1 MPRAVTLLLAIVL
14 SVMTSCT
21 TEQEGTFAE
30 GNIRNIE
37 ITDDSNIL
45 RKNIIVSL
53 EEPDGIIVEYGRT
66 DEPEKRR
73 KIISED
79 EAAVHQLKIIILEEE
94 SEYSVDIRTIHEPG
108 KSRSASFRTG
118 KLPDSFVKTENL
130 LPEEYSMAFEGFVHI
145 ADKAD
150 GGLYLINDKGKTVW
164 YEPTDGKPV
173 ISSDY
178 DSRTQTFQA
187 IVGFSGEDS
196 FTVEYIFIT
205 DLFGNVI
212 MKQPC
217 SGLSNPDVHHD
228 IKMLPDGNIM
238 VINQVKDEFDLSEAG
253 GGEHDTVT
261 GDGITFMTTEGKP
274 LWEWSAFSELNPED
288 DPDIMKEDPEFQYIG
303 KDDWLHANSL
313 ARDPEG
319 NLYISFN
326 KLSQVWKLSPD
337 GRLKYRIGKDGDIDV
352 ASPDCLS
359 DRQHGISVTAEGYLM
374 MFDNGYAAKRSRVL
388 MYDIDEESMT
398 ARTVLNLPLAEEDY
412 SPNQSSAYLMPD
424 GNIIYCSTVSRNIGI
439 TDRFG
444 NVKWKLHLTKP
455 TFKALYIEKI

>member
-1 MPRAVTLLLAIVL
+1 MAL
-14 SVMTSCT
+14 SVLLSCST
-21 TEQEGTFAE
+21 KQDYPFAE
-30 GNIRNIE
+30 GNIRKIV
-37 ITDDSNIL
+37 ISDDCNIL
-45 RKNIIVSL
+45 RKNITVSL
-53 EEPDGIIVEYGRT
+53 EEPDGIIVEYGKT
-66 DEPEKRR
+66 DEPGKRR
-73 KIISED
+73 EIISEG
-79 EAAVHQLKIIILEEE
+79 ETAVHKLKIIILEEE
-94 SEYSVDIRTIHEPG
+94 SEYYVNVRTIHEPEIC
-108 KSRSASFRTG
+108 SNAAFRTG
-118 KLPDSFVKTENL
+118 KLPGDFVRAENL
-130 LPEEYSMAFEGFVHI
+130 LPEEYSMAFDGFVHI

-150 GGLYLINDKGKTVW
+150 GGLYLINYKGRIVW

-178 DSRTQTFQA
+178 DSRTKTFQA

-196 FTVEYIFIT
+196 FTVEYILVT
-205 DLFGNVI
+205 DLYGNVI

-217 SGLSNPDVHHD
+217 SSLRNPDVHHD

-274 LWEWSAFSELNPED
+274 LWRWSAFSELNPED

-319 NLYISFN
+319 NLFISFN

-337 GRLKYRIGKDGDIDV
+337 GKLIYRIGKGGDIDV
-352 ASPDCLS
+352 GSPDCLS
-359 DRQHGISVTAEGYLM
+359 DRQHGISVTAEGHLM
-374 MFDNGYAAKRSRVL
+374 MFDNGYASKISRVL
-388 MYDIDEESMT
+388 MFDIDEESMT
-398 ARTVLNLPLAEEDY
+398 ARAMLALPLAEEDY
-412 SPNQSSAYLMPD
+412 SPNQSSAYIMPD
-424 GNIIYCSTVSRNIGI
+424 GNIIYCSTAPRNIGI
-439 TDRFG
+439 SDRYG
-444 NVKWKLHLTKP
+444 NIKWKYHLSKP